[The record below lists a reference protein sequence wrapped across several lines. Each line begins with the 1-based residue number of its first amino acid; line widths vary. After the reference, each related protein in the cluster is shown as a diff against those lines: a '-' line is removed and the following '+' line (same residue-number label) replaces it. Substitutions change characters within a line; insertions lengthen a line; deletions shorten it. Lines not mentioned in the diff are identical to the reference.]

1 MTRKITNALN
11 TPYLMSL
18 FYNMTTVISIVA
30 IDKINNQLH
39 PTLSLLIS
47 TLISVLFFNLVNL
60 GHLKKLYAIAY
71 SDFSLT
77 LVINLIIA
85 GLWIGSFYSLYYI
98 DPFSYIFIFSSVPA
112 IISTWIDKKNRIV
125 CSLLAF
131 IFILYLL
138 IVLTHVNHSY
148 IGILCALLSGLFSY
162 LYRKINYFY
171 TKKHQLSASMCLAI
185 RSYGIIFFCI
195 PILLYLH
202 WFQSAT
208 LLIYGN
214 YNQIPISILIVT
226 LFSFILPLYL
236 NQKALQNSGVHAH
249 NLITSFI
256 PFMVIFISY
265 FMGIEKTHLIEFKI
279 ILSLSFSLFIILSI
293 TAHKL
298 RKFQYEHIRKLY
310 KKNKTR

>member
-1 MTRKITNALN
+1 MRQGYKI
-11 TPYLMSL
+11 
-18 FYNMTTVISIVA
+18 YNNLSPPHFFL
-30 IDKINNQLH
+30 KI
-39 PTLSLLIS
+39 LIFQK
-47 TLISVLFFNLVNL
+47 IYFIR
-60 GHLKKLYAIAY
+60 H
-71 SDFSLT
+71 
-77 LVINLIIA
+77 IN
-85 GLWIGSFYSLYYI
+85 YI
-98 DPFSYIFIFSSVPA
+98 YTCVKD
-112 IISTWIDKKNRIV
+112 DR
-125 CSLLAF
+125 
-131 IFILYLL
+131 
-138 IVLTHVNHSY
+138 
-148 IGILCALLSGLFSY
+148 Y
-162 LYRKINYFY
+162 LY
-171 TKKHQLSASMCLAI
+171 
-185 RSYGIIFFCI
+185 
-195 PILLYLH
+195 
-202 WFQSAT
+202 
-208 LLIYGN
+208 IYGN